1 MSKVV
6 QLYNLLE
13 TINKTPM
20 FKKIFKKEEVQY
32 TPKIT
37 QNEDWTK
44 DIRRS
49 KKIGQEVEQLT
60 FFNDNKGINDI
71 NGTKQGLS
79 KDHLKILKNCKDEN
93 SAIELMTILARSNKS
108 KFKIAIINPLVNIGY
123 LELTIP
129 ESPRSPIQKYR
140 LTNKFVRRR
149 NK

>member
-1 MSKVV
+1 
-6 QLYNLLE
+6 
-13 TINKTPM
+13 M
-20 FKKIFKKEEVQY
+20 FKKIFKKEEAQY
-32 TPKIT
+32 TPEIS

-49 KKIGQEVEQLT
+49 KKIGREVEQLT
-60 FFNDNKGINDI
+60 FLTDNNSINET
-71 NGTKQGLS
+71 NGTKKGLS
-79 KDHLKILKNCKDEN
+79 KDHLKILKNCKGES
-93 SAIELMTILARSNKS
+93 SANELMTILKRSNKS

-129 ESPRSPIQKYR
+129 ESPKSPIQKYR